1 MTMFTFPVRLF
12 FIVFFAEMI
21 CQTGFANPRDSAAVG
36 AAVPELREYYRFL
49 ASLSRSS
56 PAERI
61 SRVKD
66 YLETHPGFE
75 RTYPYL
81 LDHLLYAGR
90 EAEAKSYF
98 RNLSALPACSRGSQW
113 MLAKLYTME
122 DRPAEALQSFREALN
137 NGPPSIFLLNDFSNF
152 LSQYQQQYNALEEID
167 RLAVIHPLKEM
178 ARALW
183 YRNVLDYQRVIDIC
197 DQLPPE
203 YAADDLLLNILSYC
217 YSETGQPSQAE
228 STLQKGFEQVKSHGD
243 RQLEAYY
250 LATLGAR
257 ERQKGDFEESVEHLE
272 KALSISTQFDD
283 LMLLAMVEGTLGET
297 LAGQRRFPEAQR
309 RIDRAIQICAAL
321 RMDQTLAGQYLH
333 KGKLYLEWGK
343 FSDCLDEFA
352 RCEQIAQ
359 KTQDLSRLVAVWME
373 KCRFYKTLNLN
384 ALAEY
389 EYRKTYQ
396 WAREHGYKKL
406 EFEAFSGIASVLMAD
421 KRYGE
426 VRRFYREALA
436 LPENFFPPGYR
447 IYWKWMNAYTYYL
460 EAQFDSAKAG
470 FAEAYQAA
478 RNAPQDAYSEYVQAY
493 ARFRIGSIAAAQGD
507 FSEALRIYS
516 EDLIKQVAGR
526 NTQLK
531 MNLDLY
537 TGKVYERQNDL
548 EKALA
553 HYRRAAETLEKS
565 REELKV
571 EQLRIGYFAG
581 GEEVYQALI
590 HGYFKLYRLN
600 GKPEYLEKLFAYLE
614 MARARTL
621 KDLRFRDAAS
631 REKIIQ
637 TPAYAEYRLACEN
650 LQRLQ
655 RRIRQSPAQHD
666 SLYLKYEAA
675 RFQVL
680 FNRLRLV
687 KEDLATARPSLPSFS
702 QVLQGLQKLD
712 MGLLLYHV
720 SDSSVFALAAMDPQ
734 TIEAV
739 EFKISRDSLAG
750 LIDRLLEPFHKIPGK
765 AVNNIPFHAAIA
777 HDLYR
782 ILVKPLE
789 EKITLKKDLL
799 LIPDLALSGLPF
811 EMLLAAPPA
820 AERYF
825 PTDSAEYAQDFLLHR
840 YSFLYSPSAWL
851 GSGVAAPEPSRPQI
865 LVLANPVTAE
875 TDSTAESFAQRAASR
890 SNWRYGILWY
900 ADKEG
905 ERIREIYPATTVYR
919 REAATPGVLKEQVS
933 RHGIL
938 HFATHAF
945 ADTIFDAFSGLV
957 LALGEDTTDDGLLMG
972 FEIADMRFDCDL
984 VTLSACETGVGQRVA
999 GEGVL
1004 GLPRLFLGA
1013 GARRVLMTHWKVG
1026 DRFSMELMPQFY
1038 DRFLNRDQSQA
1049 HALEEAKRFMLA
1061 QAKPEEGG
1069 HYRHPFFWAAFTL
1082 YGEPALPPRQSAFP
1096 AIRWLL
1102 GTLLVILAAGLSYW
1116 IYSRRRNRTN
1126 AG

>member
-1 MTMFTFPVRLF
+1 MTMFTFPVRLM
-12 FIVFFAEMI
+12 FIGFLAGTI
-21 CQTGFANPRDSAAVG
+21 CRPGLANLQDSAAVE
-36 AAVPELREYYRFL
+36 ASVPELREYYRFL
-49 ASLSRSS
+49 TSLSQSS

-61 SRVKD
+61 NRVKD

-75 RTYPYL
+75 RTYAYL

-98 RNLSALPACSRGSQW
+98 QNLSAVPACSRGSRW

-152 LSQYQQQYNALEEID
+152 LSQYERQYNALEEID
-167 RLAVIHPLKEM
+167 RLAIIPPLKEI

-183 YRNVLDYQRVIDIC
+183 YRNVLDYQQVIDIC
-197 DQLPPE
+197 SQLPPQ

-217 YSETGQPSQAE
+217 YNETGHPSRAE
-228 STLQKGFEQVKSHGD
+228 SALQKGFEGVKSHGD

-250 LATLGAR
+250 LTTLGAK
-257 ERQKGDFEESVEHLE
+257 ERHKGRFKESIEHIE
-272 KALSISTQFDD
+272 KALSISTQLDD
-283 LMLLAMVEGTLGET
+283 LMLLAIVEGALGET
-297 LAGQRRFPEAQR
+297 LAGQRRFPEAEQ
-309 RIDRAIQICAAL
+309 RIDRAIRISGAL
-321 RMDQTLAGQYLH
+321 RLDQILAGNYMR

-343 FSDCLDEFA
+343 FSNCLNEFA
-352 RCEQIAQ
+352 LCEQIAQ
-359 KTQDLSRLVAVWME
+359 KANSLDMLFAAWLE
-373 KCRFYKTLNLN
+373 KGRFYKILYLNSV
-384 ALAEY
+384 AEY
-389 EYRKTYQ
+389 EYRKIYRQ
-396 WAREHGYKKL
+396 ARKLGNKKL
-406 EFEAFSGIASVLMAD
+406 EFEAFSGIASILMAE
-421 KRYGE
+421 KRYAE
-426 VRRFYREALA
+426 MRKFYREALA
-436 LPENFFPPGYR
+436 LPEDLFTPGYR

-470 FAEAYQAA
+470 FTEAYETA
-478 RNAPQDAYSEYVQAY
+478 RNAPQDSYSEYVQAY
-493 ARFRIGSIAAAQGD
+493 ARFRLGNITAAQGN

-516 EDLIKQVAGR
+516 EDLVKRVAGR
-526 NTQLK
+526 NVQLK

-537 TGKVYERQNDL
+537 SGKVYERQNDL

-571 EQLRIGYFAG
+571 EQLRIGYFAS

-590 HGYFKLYRLN
+590 HSYFKLYQQN
-600 GKPEYLEKLFAYLE
+600 GNPEDLEKLFAYLE

-621 KDLRFRDAAS
+621 KDLRFHDAAS
-631 REKIIQ
+631 REKITQ
-637 TPAYAEYRLACEN
+637 SPAYAEYREACET
-650 LQRLQ
+650 LQLLQ

-675 RFQVL
+675 RYQVL

-687 KEDLATARPSLPSFS
+687 KEDPAAGRASSPSFS
-702 QVLQGLQKLD
+702 QVLQGLQELD

-734 TIEAV
+734 TIAAV
-739 EFKISRDSLAG
+739 EFEISRDSLVG
-750 LIDRLLEPFHKIPGK
+750 LIDRLLGPFHKTPGQ
-765 AVNNIPFHAAIA
+765 AGNNIPFHAGIA

-811 EMLLAAPPA
+811 EMLLTAPAA
-820 AERYF
+820 AERYS
-825 PTDSAEYAQDFLLHR
+825 PADSAEYAQDFLLHR

-851 GSGVAAPEPSRPQI
+851 GGGAAAPEAPRPQI
-865 LVLANPVTAE
+865 LVLANPVTGEA
-875 TDSTAESFAQRAASR
+875 DSAGEDFAQRAASR
-890 SNWRYGILWY
+890 SNWRFGVLWY

-905 ERIREIYPATTVYR
+905 ERIQEIYPATTILK
-919 REAATPGVLKEQVS
+919 REDATPGALKEHASGHRIV
-933 RHGIL
+933 

-957 LALGEDTTDDGLLMG
+957 LALGADTTDDGLLMG
-972 FEIADMRFDCDL
+972 FEIADMRFNCDL
-984 VTLSACETGVGQRVA
+984 VTLSACETGVGQKVA

-1026 DRFSMELMPQFY
+1026 DRFSLELMPQFY
-1038 DRFLNRDQSQA
+1038 DRFLNQGQSQPR
-1049 HALEEAKRFMLA
+1049 ALEEAKRFVLA
-1061 QAKPEEGG
+1061 QAEPAGG
-1069 HYRHPFFWAAFTL
+1069 VYYRHPFFWAAFTL
-1082 YGEPALPPRQSAFP
+1082 YGEPELPPAQSAFP
-1096 AIRWLL
+1096 VSRWIFR
-1102 GTLLVILAAGLSYW
+1102 TLLVILAAGLMYW

-1126 AG
+1126 TG